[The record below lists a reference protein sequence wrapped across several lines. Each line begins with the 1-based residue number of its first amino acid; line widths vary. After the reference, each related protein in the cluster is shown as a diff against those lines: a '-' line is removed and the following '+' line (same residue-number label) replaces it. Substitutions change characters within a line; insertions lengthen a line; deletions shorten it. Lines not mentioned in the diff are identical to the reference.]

1 MSVLNKFI
9 LLKLDL
15 VLNSKSFSKFAKIKK
30 MNRDFK
36 MVATTM
42 FGFEELLVTELK
54 NLGAQDVEAGVRSVS
69 FKGDKGFM
77 YKANLALRTAIRIL
91 KPIKR
96 FRVADEDDLYKKLMR
111 IEWENYLSVD
121 NTFSIGAVVNSNN
134 FTTNSHYIAL
144 KSKDAIADYFRNKY
158 HKRPNVDVKHP
169 DLKIH
174 VHIQKDFCSVSLD
187 SSGDSLHKRGYRSST
202 NIAPI
207 NEVLA
212 AGLVLLSGYTGDCNF
227 IDPMC
232 GSGTILI
239 EAAMIANNIPANINR
254 KEFGFEKWIDYDED
268 LFFVIQ
274 DSLLK
279 KIRSSH
285 FKIMGFDK
293 APSAIRKAKENI
305 ENANLEEFI
314 GVHHVNFFNSMKEVF
329 GQTTILF
336 NPPYGERL
344 NIDVQEFYKKIGD
357 TLKQG
362 YPDSTVWFI
371 TSDFEALKY
380 VGLRTSRKIPLKNGD
395 LNCKFVRYDMYAGS
409 KKAKKRTPE
418 AEEDL

>member
-1 MSVLNKFI
+1 MQKYF
-9 LLKLDL
+9 
-15 VLNSKSFSKFAKIKK
+15 F
-30 MNRDFK
+30 MNHDYK
-36 MVATTM
+36 MVATTI
-42 FGFEELLVTELK
+42 FGLEEVLATELK
-54 NLGAQDVEAGVRSVS
+54 NLGAQNVEIGVRNVS
-69 FKGDKGFM
+69 FTGDKGFM
-77 YKANLALRTAIRIL
+77 YKANIALRTAIRIL

-96 FRVADEDDLYKKLMR
+96 FKVHDEDDLYKKMQT
-111 IEWENYLSVD
+111 IEWEREMDVD
-121 NTFSIGAVVNSNN
+121 STFAIGAVVNSKN
-134 FTTNSHYIAL
+134 FTTNSHYISL
-144 KSKDAIADYFRNKY
+144 KSKDAIADYFRHKY
-158 HKRPNVDVKHP
+158 HKRPNVDVKFP

-174 VHIQKDFCSVSLD
+174 VHILNDLCTVSLD
-187 SSGDSLHKRGYRSST
+187 SSGDSLHKRGYRSAT

-212 AGLVLLSGYTGDCNF
+212 AGLILLSGYTGECNF

-254 KEFGFEKWIDYDED
+254 KEFGFEKWKNYDED
-268 LFFVIQ
+268 LFFTIQ

-293 APSAIRKAKENI
+293 APSAVRKAIENV
-305 ENANLEEFI
+305 ENANLTEFI
-314 GVHHVNFFNSMKEVF
+314 GVHHINFFNSQKEVF

-344 NIDVQEFYKKIGD
+344 DVDMQAFYKNIGD
-357 TLKQG
+357 TLKSG

-371 TSDFEALKY
+371 TSNLDAIKH
-380 VGLRTSRKIPLKNGD
+380 VGLRTSRRIPLKNGD
-395 LNCKFVRYDMYAGS
+395 LDCIYVRYDMYEGS
-409 KKAKKRTPE
+409 RKAKK
-418 AEEDL
+418 AMQ